1 MDQEKIFGRSP
12 VRNRS
17 ERQNEPPIPNKPTH
31 LLSTAMV
38 KTKER
43 ESMVPQDTQI
53 RVKQL
58 ERDLQAITRERDEAL
73 NGIHKVFDDI
83 IVIEDKLHEEQRLSA
98 GKDEEIIK
106 LNEENM
112 RLLGE
117 IKTKDD
123 KLVNLRRL
131 NEGQEKALSRQISET
146 RTLQHR
152 FESMSRNGASTAAT
166 QQSQKDWEAK
176 LKTKESQL
184 QEMATQLEMLRKQCT
199 SDQQRREAA
208 EAQLNSLQTTSL
220 VQDSQ
225 AKDVAELRRLLTWHQ
240 TIGEQASRNTKQTS
254 EENRKLRGLIADQ
267 DKRIQ
272 GQEALLATMRR
283 QGQVVTIPGSF
294 T

>member
-1 MDQEKIFGRSP
+1 MDRISGRIP
-12 VRNRS
+12 LRNRI

-43 ESMVPQDTQI
+43 ESMIPQDAQT

-58 ERDLQAITRERDEAL
+58 EGNLQAITRERDDAL

-98 GKDEEIIK
+98 GKDEEIIR
-106 LNEENM
+106 LNEEKM

-117 IKTKDD
+117 MKTKDEE
-123 KLVNLRRL
+123 LANLRRL
-131 NEGQEKALSRQISET
+131 NEGQEKALSRQISES

-152 FESMSRNGASTAAT
+152 FESMSRNGASTAAA
-166 QQSQKDWEAK
+166 QQSKKDWEAK
-176 LKTKESQL
+176 LKAKESQL
-184 QEMATQLEMLRKQCT
+184 QEMATQLEMLRKQCA

-208 EAQLNSLQTTSL
+208 EAQLHNLQATSV

-254 EENRKLRGLIADQ
+254 EENRKLRELIADQ
-267 DKRIQ
+267 EQKLQ
-272 GQEALLATMRR
+272 GQEALLATLRR
-283 QGQVVTIPGSF
+283 QGQEVSVPGSF
-294 T
+294 A

>member
-1 MDQEKIFGRSP
+1 MDRENIFGKSP

-43 ESMVPQDTQI
+43 ESMNPQDTQI
-53 RVKQL
+53 RIKQL
-58 ERDLQAITRERDEAL
+58 EGDLQAITRERDDAL

-98 GKDEEIIK
+98 RKDEEIIR
-106 LNEENM
+106 LNEEKI

-117 IKTKDD
+117 MKTKDEE
-123 KLVNLRRL
+123 LVNLRRL

-152 FESMSRNGASTAAT
+152 FESMSRNGTSTAAA

-176 LKTKESQL
+176 LKAKESQL

-208 EAQLNSLQTTSL
+208 EAQLHNLQATSV

-240 TIGEQASRNTKQTS
+240 TIGEQASRNTKETS

-267 DKRIQ
+267 EQKLQ

-283 QGQVVTIPGSF
+283 QGQVVTVPGSF
-294 T
+294 A

>member
-1 MDQEKIFGRSP
+1 
-12 VRNRS
+12 
-17 ERQNEPPIPNKPTH
+17 
-31 LLSTAMV
+31 MV

-43 ESMVPQDTQI
+43 ESMIPQDAQT

-58 ERDLQAITRERDEAL
+58 EGNLQAITRERDDAL

-98 GKDEEIIK
+98 GKDEEIIR
-106 LNEENM
+106 LNEEKM

-117 IKTKDD
+117 MKTKDEE
-123 KLVNLRRL
+123 LANLRRL
-131 NEGQEKALSRQISET
+131 NEGQEKALSRQISES

-152 FESMSRNGASTAAT
+152 FESMSRNGASTAAA
-166 QQSQKDWEAK
+166 QSKKDWEAK
-176 LKTKESQL
+176 LKAKESQL
-184 QEMATQLEMLRKQCT
+184 QEMATQLEMLRKQCA

-208 EAQLNSLQTTSL
+208 EAQLHNLQATSV

-254 EENRKLRGLIADQ
+254 EENRKLRELIADQ
-267 DKRIQ
+267 EQKLQ
-272 GQEALLATMRR
+272 GQEALLATLRR
-283 QGQVVTIPGSF
+283 QGQEVSVPGSF
-294 T
+294 A

>member
-1 MDQEKIFGRSP
+1 MDRISGRIP
-12 VRNRS
+12 LRNRI

-43 ESMVPQDTQI
+43 ESMIPQDAQT

-58 ERDLQAITRERDEAL
+58 EGNLQAITRERDDAL

-98 GKDEEIIK
+98 GKDEEIIR
-106 LNEENM
+106 LNEEKM

-117 IKTKDD
+117 MKTKDEE
-123 KLVNLRRL
+123 LANLRRL
-131 NEGQEKALSRQISET
+131 NEGQEKALSRQISES

-152 FESMSRNGASTAAT
+152 FESMSRNGASTAAA
-166 QQSQKDWEAK
+166 QSKKDWEAK
-176 LKTKESQL
+176 LKAKESQL
-184 QEMATQLEMLRKQCT
+184 QEMATQLEMLRKQCA

-208 EAQLNSLQTTSL
+208 EAQLHNLQATSV

-254 EENRKLRGLIADQ
+254 EENRKLRELIADQ
-267 DKRIQ
+267 EQKLQ
-272 GQEALLATMRR
+272 GQEALLATLRR
-283 QGQVVTIPGSF
+283 QGQEVSVPGSF
-294 T
+294 A